1 MVIVYQLQ
9 DVILLNC
16 NGFSGLGLGP
26 SSQLGNLTMFS
37 PAVCK
42 SVEQEFGKKEDDLN
56 SADDGEACEESHGA
70 TNETQLS
77 LRLDLLVPF
86 NVVKGRRVK
95 EDPDKPQCGLWQLH
109 H

>member
-16 NGFSGLGLGP
+16 NGFSGLGLGL

-42 SVEQEFGKKEDDLN
+42 SLEQEFGKKEDDLN

-70 TNETQLS
+70 ANQANPLQKK
-77 LRLDLLVPF
+77 LRGSSEFYHFKML
-86 NVVKGRRVK
+86 
-95 EDPDKPQCGLWQLH
+95 
-109 H
+109 